1 MEIIN
6 KTRTITRTCLK
17 GSKMDAITYTTAR
30 AQLASNMN
38 RVCENHE
45 PLIITPRKGKA
56 TVLMALEDFNAWQ
69 ETTYLTRS
77 PANAADLL
85 EAVKEIAER
94 RNLTERELI
103 EA

>member
-1 MEIIN
+1 
-6 KTRTITRTCLK
+6 
-17 GSKMDAITYTTAR
+17 MDAISYTQAR
-30 AQLASNMN
+30 NSLSAVMA
-38 RVCENHE
+38 RVTENHE
-45 PLIITPRKGKA
+45 PLIITPRKKGKA

-69 ETTYLTRS
+69 ETSYLTRS

-94 RNLTERELI
+94 RNLIERELI